1 MTMRTPLGR
10 IRGLGSAKEGT
21 GHWWAQRVT
30 SVALVPLAVWFTASL
45 VMLTGAGHLAVSEW
59 LASPVVAVLMLAF
72 LGTALY
78 HLALGGQVVIED
90 YVHSAWLKTG
100 MLLCVQFGCVLIGL
114 ASGLA
119 VLRLAVGP

>member
-1 MTMRTPLGR
+1 MRTPLGR

-21 GHWWAQRVT
+21 SHWWAQRVT
-30 SVALVPLAVWFTASL
+30 ALALVPLAVWFTASL

-59 LASPVVAVLMLAF
+59 LASPLVAVLMLAF

-78 HLALGGQVVIED
+78 HLALGSQVVIED
-90 YVHSAWLKTG
+90 YVQSAWLKTG

-119 VLRLAVGP
+119 VLRLAVGS